1 MWDYLSK
8 TEELS
13 PQEKIDRWIFG
24 SQVGSMD
31 QMTLSNY
38 WSPLNHQIHGNNGQT
53 SSLQNCRAGWRV
65 LLLEG
70 RHNISHIRI
79 WSGTSLTL
87 PYKVHKTAPHMMVRK
102 CNSLDHISWRIE
114 ISCLIMSKLD
124 LATML
129 HMWSNGLE
137 GTVTPP
143 KNLSAVRNGSVP
155 GRMCS
160 YREHKLQEECL
171 LMNANSWQG
180 GLILKPASIWCIFNR
195 HYFRMEDLDASCNK
209 NWTMGCDH
217 GVPCEEQMQCC
228 STLPENEVQMLAL
241 I

>member
-1 MWDYLSK
+1 MAITVK
-8 TEELS
+8 H
-13 PQEKIDRWIFG
+13 PPCKIVE
-24 SQVGSMD
+24 QVGF
-31 QMTLSNY
+31 
-38 WSPLNHQIHGNNGQT
+38 
-53 SSLQNCRAGWRV
+53 RAGWRV

-195 HYFRMEDLDASCNK
+195 HYFRMEDLDTICNK